1 MSRPDR
7 DRRGATEDKLV
18 RLLDAAHLAQVV
30 PHLPAETLHQLI
42 RYRGLESAG
51 ELLASATPEQVV
63 SVLDL
68 DLWRSATPAGDDR
81 LDVVRFG
88 EWLEAL
94 VAADEA
100 LAARIVA
107 GVDRR
112 LVVAGLSRHIR
123 VFDPATGA
131 PHWWDEDGHAAEGAP
146 LPGLVAQVGGYLVHA
161 RRAEAWDAVI
171 ALLLALEA
179 GHRECFHAVMRE
191 CRQLS
196 NSVREGDGLDNLL
209 TEPQQLVYD
218 VGIEREGRRLQ
229 QGYLAPAQ
237 ARAFLRAARQP
248 SRDAGGGIAALDAIA
263 TEHLRPRDREA
274 SAAANVAEPG
284 PPPNGTVEESISAVG
299 ELLAEAGLLP
309 GRPRALLA
317 APGDGPSPTARMQAL
332 MDRLGSTDD
341 AAFQARNRELAFLA
355 NVLMAG
361 CSLDARAFTA
371 QEASDAVVA
380 ACNLGLEIMHP
391 GPASPDAFLADHD
404 LVTVFQVGWQELH
417 QLSLFVAGGL
427 VAVLDTVRTPDRETQ
442 LGLHTLRRTLE
453 KQRAAG
459 TPWRARDALD
469 VIATLDMTIWASLLG
484 VTDECPVLPAALRAT
499 LERRTGPVS
508 AKAFE
513 FVSTRRQVDE
523 VHAFMEHLVDLLV
536 R

>member
-1 MSRPDR
+1 MSRPDS
-7 DRRGATEDKLV
+7 DRRGTTDDKLV

-42 RYRGLESAG
+42 RYRGLDSAG
-51 ELLASATPEQVV
+51 ELLASATPAQVA

-68 DLWRSATPAGDDR
+68 DLWRSAAPAGDDR

-94 VAADEA
+94 VEADEA
-100 LAARIVA
+100 VAARIVA
-107 GVDRR
+107 GIDRR
-112 LVVAGLSRHIR
+112 LIVAGLSRYIR
-123 VFDPATGA
+123 VFNPAA
-131 PHWWDEDGHAAEGAP
+131 RAAAEEDGSAEEAP
-146 LPGLVAQVGGYLVHA
+146 LPGLVGQVGGYLVHA

-179 GHRECFHAVMRE
+179 GHREYFHAVMRE

-209 TEPQQLVYD
+209 TEPQQLLYD

-229 QGYLAPAQ
+229 QGYLAPAE

-248 SRDAGGGIAALDAIA
+248 SRDLAGGIAALRAIA
-263 TEHLRPRDREA
+263 TEHLRPRDQEA
-274 SAAANVAEPG
+274 SAAATAAEPG
-284 PPPNGTVEESISAVG
+284 PPPNGTVEESIRAVG

-417 QLSLFVAGGL
+417 QLSLFVAGRL

-442 LGLHTLRRTLE
+442 SGLHTLRRTLE

-508 AKAFE
+508 ANAFE

-523 VHAFMEHLVDLLV
+523 VHAFMEQLVNLLV

>member
-1 MSRPDR
+1 
-7 DRRGATEDKLV
+7 
-18 RLLDAAHLAQVV
+18 
-30 PHLPAETLHQLI
+30 
-42 RYRGLESAG
+42 
-51 ELLASATPEQVV
+51 
-63 SVLDL
+63 
-68 DLWRSATPAGDDR
+68 
-81 LDVVRFG
+81 
-88 EWLEAL
+88 
-94 VAADEA
+94 
-100 LAARIVA
+100 
-107 GVDRR
+107 
-112 LVVAGLSRHIR
+112 
-123 VFDPATGA
+123 
-131 PHWWDEDGHAAEGAP
+131 
-146 LPGLVAQVGGYLVHA
+146 
-161 RRAEAWDAVI
+161 
-171 ALLLALEA
+171 
-179 GHRECFHAVMRE
+179 
-191 CRQLS
+191 
-196 NSVREGDGLDNLL
+196 
-209 TEPQQLVYD
+209 
-218 VGIEREGRRLQ
+218 
-229 QGYLAPAQ
+229 
-237 ARAFLRAARQP
+237 
-248 SRDAGGGIAALDAIA
+248 
-263 TEHLRPRDREA
+263 
-274 SAAANVAEPG
+274 
-284 PPPNGTVEESISAVG
+284 
-299 ELLAEAGLLP
+299 
-309 GRPRALLA
+309 
-317 APGDGPSPTARMQAL
+317 

-391 GPASPDAFLADHD
+391 GPASPDTFLADHD

-417 QLSLFVAGGL
+417 QLSLFVAGRL

-442 LGLHTLRRTLE
+442 SGLHTLRRTLE

-523 VHAFMEHLVDLLV
+523 VHAFMEQLVDLLV

>member
-7 DRRGATEDKLV
+7 DHRGVAEDKLV
-18 RLLDAAHLAQVV
+18 HLLHSAHLAQVV

-51 ELLASATPEQVV
+51 ELLASATPEQVA

-68 DLWRSATPAGDDR
+68 DLWRSDTPAGDDR

-94 VAADEA
+94 VEADEA

-107 GVDRR
+107 SVDRR
-112 LVVAGLSRHIR
+112 LVVAGLSRQIR

-131 PHWWDEDGHAAEGAP
+131 PHWGDEDGHAAEGP
-146 LPGLVAQVGGYLVHA
+146 PPGLVAQVGGYLVHA
-161 RRAEAWDAVI
+161 RGAEAWDAVI
-171 ALLLALEA
+171 ALLRALEA
-179 GHRECFHAVMRE
+179 GHRECFHALMRE

-209 TEPQQLVYD
+209 TERQQLLYD
-218 VGIEREGRRLQ
+218 VGIEREGRRLR
-229 QGYLAPAQ
+229 QGYLAPAE

-248 SRDAGGGIAALDAIA
+248 SRDAAGASAALHAIA
-263 TEHLRPRDREA
+263 TEHLRPRDQEA
-274 SAAANVAEPG
+274 SAAANVAEPA
-284 PPPNGTVEESISAVG
+284 PPPNGTVEESIGAVG

-309 GRPRALLA
+309 GRPRAMLA

-332 MDRLGSTDD
+332 MDRLGSTYE

-417 QLSLFVAGGL
+417 QLSLFVAGRL
-427 VAVLDTVRTPDRETQ
+427 VAVLDTVRAPDRETQ

-508 AKAFE
+508 AHAFE
-513 FVSTRRQVDE
+513 FISTRRQVDE
-523 VHAFMEHLVDLLV
+523 VHAFMEQFVDLLV